1 MDPIAAKVENLDRN
15 VSETEAVNLVPRF
28 VDAINHLVAVA
39 YPSLE
44 LALLDAQLILD
55 GILLIL
61 VDLICQKV
69 VVLHLKVLLR
79 SKLGILR

>member
-28 VDAINHLVAVA
+28 VDAINHLVA